1 MAFRDG
7 AIQHEHKRGF
17 KMKSS
22 YWIAGT
28 VLVAVVLIV
37 LLVPGVGDSIEGSL
51 LRWLAGL
58 G

>member
-1 MAFRDG
+1 
-7 AIQHEHKRGF
+7 
-17 KMKSS
+17 MKSS

-28 VLVAVVLIV
+28 VLVTVVLIV
-37 LLVPGVGDSIEGSL
+37 LFVRGVGNTIEGSL

>member
-1 MAFRDG
+1 
-7 AIQHEHKRGF
+7 
-17 KMKSS
+17 MKSS

-28 VLVAVVLIV
+28 VLVTVVLIV
-37 LLVPGVGDSIEGSL
+37 LFVPGVGNAIEGSL